1 MARAT
6 GGTPDVRRHDFR
18 SGDPEV
24 VHDHLRSVHTDHSC
38 LFSGEVDG
46 FECRST
52 MVEEDRFG
60 VGLLWHSAARRIVV
74 EPYPLLTVLH
84 CLDGMM
90 GMSPWPGDVEVAIRP
105 GQSMLCGRVSRAAVR
120 WKACT
125 LGAVLL
131 SPAAVVAEVGALAG
145 VGLDDLRME
154 TTRPVSAARER
165 HWGSVV
171 RHVSDGFLRNPEI
184 RDSELSRTAM
194 FHLLALTFV
203 DTFPVP
209 GRERFADHGQGP
221 LVVRRAVEFIEEH
234 AGDDITLVEIA
245 AAAGVGVRALQ
256 QGMRR
261 HRDTTPLAFLR
272 EVRMGHAHRELL
284 RAVSDD
290 GSTVAGIA
298 TRWGF
303 PHAGRFSALYRERY
317 GASPGDTRREESSA
331 PS

>member
-1 MARAT
+1 M
-6 GGTPDVRRHDFR
+6 
-18 SGDPEV
+18 
-24 VHDHLRSVHTDHSC
+24 HDHLRSVHVEHSL
-38 LFSGEVDG
+38 LFAGEVDG

-84 CLDGMM
+84 CLDGMVAM
-90 GMSPWPGDVEVAIRP
+90 APWRGGAEVVIRP
-105 GQSMLCGRVSRAAVR
+105 GQSLLCGRDSRSAVR
-120 WKACT
+120 WKDCT
-125 LGAVLL
+125 LGAVVL
-131 SPAAVVAEVGALAG
+131 SPAAIVAEVGALAG
-145 VGLDDLRME
+145 IGLDDLLMG
-154 TTRPVSAARER
+154 TARPVSAVRER

-209 GRERFADHGQGP
+209 GRERFAEHGQGP

-234 AGDDITLVEIA
+234 AGDDITLVQIA
-245 AAAGVGVRALQ
+245 TAAGVGVRALQ

-261 HRDTTPLAFLR
+261 HRDTTPLAYLR
-272 EVRMGHAHRELL
+272 EVRMGHAHRALL
-284 RAVSDD
+284 RAVADD

-317 GASPGDTRREESSA
+317 GASPGDARREEP
-331 PS
+331 PSP